1 MKPASFDYLAVTTVE
16 AAVRALAGADAKI
29 LAGGQSL
36 VPMMNF
42 RLVQPE
48 LLVDIN
54 RIAGLAGIEETG
66 TGLKFGALVRHV
78 QSLNSAVARKH
89 FPIISEAM
97 HHVAHVAIR
106 NRGTIGGSLV
116 HADPAAEWPLL
127 ATLLDAELEIHGPD
141 GARRVVPDEF
151 FIAPLV
157 AGLED
162 GEILTAVHLPFLP
175 AGAGAAFD
183 EIAQRAGD
191 FAMVSAGAVIVLEDG
206 VIAEARLALGGVAE
220 TPARARA
227 AEDFLLG
234 KPVSRDLLAEA
245 SALAAEGLEP
255 NADMH
260 ASSEYRLH
268 LVPTM
273 ARRVLATAASRA
285 RGDLA

>member
-16 AAVRALAGADAKI
+16 AAVLALTSADAKI

-48 LLVDIN
+48 LVVDIN
-54 RIAGLAGIEETG
+54 RIAGLAGIEETEA
-66 TGLKFGALVRHV
+66 GLKFGALVRHV
-78 QSLNSAVARKH
+78 QSLNSALAQKH
-89 FPIISEAM
+89 FPVISETM

-127 ATLLDAELEIHGPD
+127 AMLLDAEFEIHGPN
-141 GARRVVPDEF
+141 GTRRTVANEF
-151 FIAPLV
+151 FIAPL
-157 AGLED
+157 ATDLGD

-175 AGAGAAFD
+175 LGAGTAFD
-183 EIAQRAGD
+183 EITQRAGD
-191 FAMVSAGAVIVLEDG
+191 FAIVSAGAVIVVEDG

-220 TPARARA
+220 TPARAQV
-227 AEDFLLG
+227 AEELLLG
-234 KPVSRDLLAEA
+234 KPVSPHLLVEA

-255 NADMH
+255 NADLH

-268 LVPTM
+268 LVPVM
-273 ARRVLATAASRA
+273 AHRVLAKAASRA
-285 RGDLA
+285 RGGLA